1 MDDLNWIPIVLK
13 KESETDC
20 RRPKEGTKPVAK
32 LERVE
37 RLLSI
42 YHMLWVESKLHST
55 EVK

>member
-13 KESETDC
+13 KESETYC
-20 RRPKEGTKPVAK
+20 RRPKEGTKPFAK

-37 RLLSI
+37 QLLSI